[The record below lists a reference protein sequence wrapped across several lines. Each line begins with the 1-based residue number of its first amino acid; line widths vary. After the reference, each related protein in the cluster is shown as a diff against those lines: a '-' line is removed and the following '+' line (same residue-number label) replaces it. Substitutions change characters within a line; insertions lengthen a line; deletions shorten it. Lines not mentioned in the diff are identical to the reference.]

1 MPRSVTF
8 ELDDETLQ
16 ILDRLAERTERS
28 RDDLINQAVQ
38 DYLALQGWQI
48 DKIREGIAAAER
60 GDFADEEEIARIVE
74 KYSTPAT
81 QAVRYRSRRPAGRT
95 A

>member
-16 ILDRLAERTERS
+16 TLDRLAERTERS
-28 RDDLINQAVQ
+28 RDDLISQAVQ
-38 DYLALQGWQI
+38 NYLALQSWQI
-48 DKIREGIAAAER
+48 DKIRAGIAAAER

-74 KYSTPAT
+74 KYSTPA
-81 QAVRYRSRRPAGRT
+81 
-95 A
+95 

>member
-16 ILDRLAERTERS
+16 TLDRLAERTERS
-28 RDDLINQAVQ
+28 RDDLISQAVQ

-60 GDFADEEEIARIVE
+60 GDFANEEEIARIVE
-74 KYSTPAT
+74 KYSTPA
-81 QAVRYRSRRPAGRT
+81 
-95 A
+95 

>member
-16 ILDRLAERTERS
+16 TLDRLAERTERS
-28 RDDLINQAVQ
+28 RDDLISQAVQ
-38 DYLALQGWQI
+38 NYLALQSWQM
-48 DKIREGIAAAER
+48 DKIRAGIAAAER

-74 KYSTPAT
+74 KYSTPA
-81 QAVRYRSRRPAGRT
+81 
-95 A
+95 

>member
-16 ILDRLAERTERS
+16 TLDRLAERTERS
-28 RDDLINQAVQ
+28 RDDLISQAVQ

-48 DKIREGIAAAER
+48 DKIRAGIAAAER

-74 KYSTPAT
+74 KYSTPA
-81 QAVRYRSRRPAGRT
+81 
-95 A
+95 

>member
-16 ILDRLAERTERS
+16 TLDRLAERTERS
-28 RDDLINQAVQ
+28 RDDLISQAVQ
-38 DYLALQGWQI
+38 DYLAVQGWQI

-74 KYSTPAT
+74 KYSTPA
-81 QAVRYRSRRPAGRT
+81 
-95 A
+95 

>member
-16 ILDRLAERTERS
+16 TLDRLAERTERS
-28 RDDLINQAVQ
+28 RDDLISQAVQ

-48 DKIREGIAAAER
+48 DKIRAGIAASER
-60 GDFADEEEIARIVE
+60 GDFVDEEEIARIVE
-74 KYSTPAT
+74 KYSTPA
-81 QAVRYRSRRPAGRT
+81 
-95 A
+95 

>member
-16 ILDRLAERTERS
+16 TLDRLAERTERS
-28 RDDLINQAVQ
+28 RDDLISQAVQ
-38 DYLALQGWQI
+38 NYLALQGWQI
-48 DKIREGIAAAER
+48 DKIRAGIAAAER

-74 KYSTPAT
+74 KYSTPA
-81 QAVRYRSRRPAGRT
+81 
-95 A
+95 

>member
-16 ILDRLAERTERS
+16 TLDRLAERTERS
-28 RDDLINQAVQ
+28 RDDLLSQAVQ
-38 DYLALQGWQI
+38 DYLASQGWQI

-60 GDFADEEEIARIVE
+60 GDFANEEEIARIVE
-74 KYSTPAT
+74 KYSTPA
-81 QAVRYRSRRPAGRT
+81 
-95 A
+95 

>member
-16 ILDRLAERTERS
+16 TLDRLAEDTERS
-28 RDDLINQAVQ
+28 RDALISQAVQ
-38 DYLALQGWQI
+38 DYLALHSWQV
-48 DKIREGIAAAER
+48 DKIRAGLAAAER

-74 KYSTPAT
+74 KYSTPA
-81 QAVRYRSRRPAGRT
+81 
-95 A
+95 